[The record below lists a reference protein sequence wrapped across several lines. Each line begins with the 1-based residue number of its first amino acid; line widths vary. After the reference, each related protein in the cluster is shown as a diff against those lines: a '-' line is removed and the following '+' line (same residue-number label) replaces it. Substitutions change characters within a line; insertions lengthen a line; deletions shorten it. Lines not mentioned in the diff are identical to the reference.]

1 MPAHYYVKVNAGLQ
15 AFGIGDRCIH
25 WGRLAH
31 YLNVHGALIIL
42 IEPNARIIVANSG

>member
-1 MPAHYYVKVNAGLQ
+1 MPAYKLLALVIAV
-15 AFGIGDRCIH
+15 FI